1 MRYFVVLAVLALGAC
16 QTPAQRAASDDSACA
31 QMGAPKGSPPYF
43 QCRMF
48 KEQQHARADDDLS
61 NSLMAMSAIYN
72 QPAAPRFQTT
82 CTSRRVGG
90 FVQTDCD

>member
-1 MRYFVVLAVLALGAC
+1 
-16 QTPAQRAASDDSACA
+16 
-31 QMGAPKGSPPYF
+31 MGAAKGTALHF

-48 KEQQHARADDDLS
+48 KEQQHAQKDADLS
-61 NSLMAMSAIYN
+61 DSLMAMSAIYN